1 MTAMPIY
8 RRVRA
13 QIDDLVSDLIEI
25 GLSDD
30 QNSPFERAGP
40 DELVEITFQG
50 SRHISVAS
58 KDVMY
63 REIYDRLKG
72 ERAYLVRMAD
82 GALVQM
88 MYIFKEGEIQ
98 RHRLAFFPS
107 PYLEE
112 FQNAP
117 EIYLEDEVYADI
129 LDRNIVPF
137 PLRFD
142 FDGRDGVHEEVTHPM
157 SHLTLGQYRNCRI
170 PVTAP
175 LMPYHFIE
183 FILRNFYHTAH
194 EKYCD
199 RLTACTGEF
208 VNSIAAT
215 ERGLIHVQLPIAAAH
230 E

>member
-1 MTAMPIY
+1 MTAMPMY

-13 QIDDLVSDLIEI
+13 QINDLVSDLIKI
-25 GLSDD
+25 GLCDD
-30 QNSPFERAGP
+30 QNPPFERGGP
-40 DELVEITFQG
+40 DELIEITFPG
-50 SRHISVAS
+50 SRHISIAS
-58 KDVMY
+58 KDIMY

-117 EIYLEDEVYADI
+117 VIYLEDEVYADI

-142 FDGRDGVHEEVTHPM
+142 FDARDGVHEEVTHPM

-199 RLTACTGEF
+199 RLTACAGEF
-208 VNSIAAT
+208 ENSIAAA
-215 ERGLIHVQLPIAAAH
+215 ERGVIHVQLPMAVAH